1 MRKQTAP
8 KSRPGRS
15 VAPTQTSGLIAR
27 GKSSP
32 QSGTA
37 ECALDNHSHRTPL
50 RMTCERT
57 ARRLARKLN
66 DPKPPARAQ
75 PNDFL

>member
-8 KSRPGRS
+8 KSRQGRS
-15 VAPTQTSGLIAR
+15 VAPSQASGLIAR

-37 ECALDNHSHRTPL
+37 ECALDNHSHRTPQF
-50 RMTCERT
+50 TCERIKQER
-57 ARRLARKLN
+57 AKRAILSSLVKCN
-66 DPKPPARAQ
+66 DC
-75 PNDFL
+75 